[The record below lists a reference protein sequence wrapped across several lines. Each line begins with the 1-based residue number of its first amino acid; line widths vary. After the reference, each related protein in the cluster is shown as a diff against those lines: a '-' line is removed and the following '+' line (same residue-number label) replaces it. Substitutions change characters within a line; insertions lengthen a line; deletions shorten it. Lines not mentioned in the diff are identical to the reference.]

1 MGCVGGEG
9 EEDLLEAGLLF
20 LGVIVAEAFE
30 PAQAVTLD

>member
-1 MGCVGGEG
+1 VG

-30 PAQAVTLD
+30 PADAKAITLD